1 MLEFITWNADP
12 ILFNF
17 GPLHIRWYGLMF
29 AIGFWLGT
37 LIVGKMFRH
46 EGAPE
51 SWLSILLLWVV
62 GATIIGARLGHV
74 FFYQWDYYSQHPEK
88 IIAFWEGGLASHG
101 GTIAIIIAVLLFSF
115 FTTKRSPLWTF
126 DRLVIPIALV
136 GAMIRIG
143 NLMNS
148 EIYGYPTSLPWGFVF
163 VRGHEWP
170 GLPCHPTQIYEALAY
185 LALFGVLM
193 WMYWKKNAEERPGLI
208 FGVFDGRQFG
218 CHALAEGYEAV
229 GVIDMM
235 HGLKGIYLRQPV
247 VDAVEQAGVG
257 VEVGVVRGEAVGD
270 IGEFDLCRT
279 QPFAYVVGIWKHIAE
294 PPESVSG
301 SVEERERSR
310 FGTVESLQ
318 RGGKVFFYHRHIGEH
333 IALLLE
339 FLLLAGTEIHLF
351 EPLELEGEIFG
362 VGAVALDHV
371 AGSGV
376 FAQGGAVCV
385 VSLDISFEQGRGA
398 GERVDD
404 GELIIGTAEQEV
416 LML

>member
-37 LIVGKMFRH
+37 IIVGKMFRH

-51 SWLSILLLWVV
+51 CWLSKLLLWVV

-148 EIYGYPTSLPWGFVF
+148 EIYGYPTSLPWGFIF

-208 FGVFDGRQFG
+208 FGVFLTWLFTARFF
-218 CHALAEGYEAV
+218 
-229 GVIDMM
+229 I
-235 HGLKGIYLRQPV
+235 
-247 VDAVEQAGVG
+247 
-257 VEVGVVRGEAVGD
+257 
-270 IGEFDLCRT
+270 EFVKNP
-279 QPFAYVVGIWKHIAE
+279 Q
-294 PPESVSG
+294 
-301 SVEERERSR
+301 
-310 FGTVESLQ
+310 
-318 RGGKVFFYHRHIGEH
+318 
-333 IALLLE
+333 
-339 FLLLAGTEIHLF
+339 
-351 EPLELEGEIFG
+351 
-362 VGAVALDHV
+362 VA
-371 AGSGV
+371 
-376 FAQGGAVCV
+376 
-385 VSLDISFEQGRGA
+385 FEQGMTLNMGQLLSIPFILL
-398 GERVDD
+398 GI
-404 GELIIGTAEQEV
+404 GFIIYAMCRPKVKLTFPDKFADEK
-416 LML
+416 